1 MLLNVTLTGDRELM
15 AKLDRMPLA
24 VHQSLKLKITMLT
37 LKLEKHVKTNKLN
50 GQVLNRISGRLARSI
65 ASKVVDTP
73 EAIVGSVFSS
83 GDVKYAA
90 IHEFGGQTAPHLI
103 VPKKAQMLAFMGKS
117 GNQVFARQVNHPG
130 SKMPERSFLRS
141 ALNDMSG
148 EIQRG
153 MKQAVIQ
160 GAQGAIKK

>member
-1 MLLNVTLTGDRELM
+1 MLLNIALTGDRQLM

-37 LKLEKHVKTNKLN
+37 LKLEKRVKADKLN

-73 EAIVGSVFSS
+73 ESIVGSVFSS

-103 VPKKAQMLAFMGKS
+103 VPKNANVLAFMGKS
-117 GNQVFARQVNHPG
+117 GNQVFARKVNHPG
-130 SKMPERSFLRS
+130 SKMPKRSFLRS
-141 ALNDMSG
+141 ALTDMSV

-153 MKQAVIQ
+153 MKEAVIK

>member
-1 MLLNVTLTGDRELM
+1 MLLNITLTGDRELM

-37 LKLEKHVKTNKLN
+37 LKLEKHVKANKLN

-73 EAIVGSVFSS
+73 ESIVGSVFSS

-103 VPKKAQMLAFMGKS
+103 VPKKANMLAFTGKS

-130 SKMPERSFLRS
+130 SKMPKRSFLRS
-141 ALNDMSG
+141 ALTDMSA

-153 MKQAVIQ
+153 MKEAVIK
-160 GAQGAIKK
+160 GAQGAVKK